1 MAPRLVSKEKAAR
14 GKTPTDVWWHTIVST
29 NSHEKTGYPTQKPL
43 GVLNRIVKV
52 HSSQGDTL
60 LDFFAGS
67 GTLGESAALHNRSSI
82 LIDNNTSAIPVIM
95 ERLASYGIQLVNAE
109 YDSI

>member
-1 MAPRLVSKEKAAR
+1 MFGGTLLLPPMGVKRPAIRHK
-14 GKTPTDVWWHTIVST
+14 
-29 NSHEKTGYPTQKPL
+29 KPL

-52 HSSQGDTL
+52 HSSPGDTL

-82 LIDNNTSAIPVIM
+82 LIDNNIPGIKIIM
-95 ERLASYGIQLVNAE
+95 DRLAFYGVELINAD
-109 YDSI
+109 YAALCLH